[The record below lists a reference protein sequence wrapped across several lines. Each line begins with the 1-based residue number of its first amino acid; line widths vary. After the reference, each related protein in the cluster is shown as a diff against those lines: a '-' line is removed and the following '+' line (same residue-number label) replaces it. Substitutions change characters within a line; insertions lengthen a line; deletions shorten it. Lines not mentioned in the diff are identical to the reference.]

1 MNIRS
6 NDLTA
11 GQVASL
17 KIKLQQGKV
26 IVHRGEVL
34 SEIFILGDKVVLVM
48 GKGAISLPLV
58 AWLVGGGG
66 V

>member
-6 NDLTA
+6 TTLTA

-48 GKGAISLPLV
+48 GKGVMKLPLV
-58 AWLVGGGG
+58 A
-66 V
+66 

>member
-6 NDLTA
+6 TTLTA

-48 GKGAISLPLV
+48 GKGVMKLPLI
-58 AWLVGGGG
+58 A
-66 V
+66 

>member
-58 AWLVGGGG
+58 A
-66 V
+66 

>member
-6 NDLTA
+6 TTLTA
-11 GQVASL
+11 GQVAGL

-48 GKGAISLPLV
+48 GKGVMKLPLV
-58 AWLVGGGG
+58 A
-66 V
+66 

>member
-6 NDLTA
+6 AALTA

-48 GKGAISLPLV
+48 CKGVMKLPLI
-58 AWLVGGGG
+58 A
-66 V
+66 

>member
-6 NDLTA
+6 TTLTA

-17 KIKLQQGKV
+17 KIKLHQGNV

-34 SEIFILGDKVVLVM
+34 REIFILGDKVVLVM
-48 GKGAISLPLV
+48 GKGVMKLPLV
-58 AWLVGGGG
+58 A
-66 V
+66 